1 MRWRTSLIWRESS
14 PKSCCSWERE
24 ERVFVE
30 AVWLRW
36 CFLAMSVARRV
47 SSVCV
52 RREKMWVWLAVGV
65 WVVVEEEELELLD
78 EEREEVSSVDWCCRG
93 CWDGGGLLRAASWAL
108 KWAVIWA
115 RNLRLK

>member
-1 MRWRTSLIWRESS
+1 
-14 PKSCCSWERE
+14 
-24 ERVFVE
+24 
-30 AVWLRW
+30 
-36 CFLAMSVARRV
+36 MSVARRV

-52 RREKMWVWLAVGV
+52 RREKMWVWLAVSV
-65 WVVVEEEELELLD
+65 WLVVEEEELELLD